1 MQQRKLLGADK
12 AARQQEGLKLRG
24 AWGGGRR
31 VPCGMMGGGR
41 EERVEGKTP
50 GQGDES
56 AEMRSLRRQV

>member
-1 MQQRKLLGADK
+1 
-12 AARQQEGLKLRG
+12 
-24 AWGGGRR
+24 
-31 VPCGMMGGGR
+31 MMGGGR